1 MSANYLELLPYEL
14 QDIIWKN
21 VYELNKKNLHIE
33 LLREVN
39 NDISSSKILLN
50 ESPTMYEKKMLEL
63 MNTIYKNKHI
73 KIYENGKNLAWF
85 LIKYFSLRNKRPYKN
100 PLGLNDRGR
109 ELFPH
114 IPDMSAEILNNFRRE
129 LKDDDIT
136 YKILKKS
143 SWNVLTYQELNA
155 FKLYLINPWL

>member
-1 MSANYLELLPYEL
+1 MDANYLELLPYEL

-39 NDISSSKILLN
+39 NDISSSKLLLN

-73 KIYENGKNLAWF
+73 KIYEIGKNLAWF
-85 LIKYFSLRNKRPYKN
+85 LIKYFSL
-100 PLGLNDRGR
+100 
-109 ELFPH
+109 
-114 IPDMSAEILNNFRRE
+114 
-129 LKDDDIT
+129 
-136 YKILKKS
+136 
-143 SWNVLTYQELNA
+143 
-155 FKLYLINPWL
+155 